1 MVITLT
7 TDFGYQDP
15 FVGIMKGVIA
25 AINPKVQVIDLSHGV
40 PAQNVMAGAL
50 ILQHSAPYFAAGTV
64 HVVVVDPGVG
74 SARKP
79 ILIEHEGSYFV
90 GPDNG
95 VLSLALERKPPDC
108 IVELTNA
115 DYQLQPISETFH
127 GRDVFAPVAAHLSLG
142 VTPIKLGKPLD
153 TLINLVIPQIVCGA
167 DRLDGEIIYADS
179 FGNLFTNI
187 RERDLTGLSREPIQ
201 VSLAGVSLGCVVTTY
216 ADASVGE
223 FACLFNS
230 WGLLEIGVN
239 NDNAKQRTGAK
250 IGDKVTVTVK
260 GEKARGDHE

>member
-25 AINPKVQVIDLSHGV
+25 AINPKVQVIDLTHGV

-50 ILQHSAPYFAAGTV
+50 ILQHSVRYFTAGTV

-79 ILIEHEGSYFV
+79 ILVEHEDNYFV

-95 VLSLALERKPPDC
+95 VLSLALDDKAPER
-108 IVELTNA
+108 IIELTNA
-115 DYQLQPISETFH
+115 EYHLEQVSNTFH
-127 GRDVFAPVAAHLSLG
+127 GRDIFAPVAAHLALG
-142 VTPIKLGKPLD
+142 VPTTEFGKPLD
-153 TLINLVIPQIVCGA
+153 TLVNLYMPQVLCSEN
-167 DRLDGEIIYADS
+167 RLEGEIIYADG

-187 RERDLTGLSREPIQ
+187 RARDLTGFPVDRLRVAFGDFQLSGLVANYAN
-201 VSLAGVSLGCVVTTY
+201 VSSGAFG
-216 ADASVGE
+216 
-223 FACLFNS
+223 CLFNS
-230 WGLLEIGVN
+230 WGLLEIAINKGNVLE
-239 NDNAKQRTGAK
+239 RTGAK

-260 GEKARGDHE
+260 D

>member
-25 AINPKVQVIDLSHGV
+25 AINPIVQVIDLTHGV

-50 ILQHSAPYFAAGTV
+50 ILQHSVRYFAAGTI

-95 VLSLALERKPPDC
+95 VLSLALERKPLGC

-115 DYQLQPISETFH
+115 DYQLQHISETFH

-142 VTPIKLGKPLD
+142 VPPIEFGKPLD
-153 TLINLVIPQIVCGA
+153 TSVNLVIPQIVRGD
-167 DRLDGEIIYADS
+167 DRLDGEIIYTDS

-187 RERDLTGLSREPIQ
+187 RERDLTGIPRERFQ
-201 VSLAGVSLGCVVTTY
+201 VSLAGVPLGGVVTTY
-216 ADASVGE
+216 AGASARE

-230 WGLLEIGVN
+230 WGLLEIAVN
-239 NDNAKQRTGAK
+239 KDSARQRTSAK
-250 IGDKVTVTVK
+250 IGDRVTVTVK
-260 GEKARGDHE
+260 D

>member
-1 MVITLT
+1 MGTMLITLT

-25 AINPKVQVIDLSHGV
+25 AINPQAQVIDLSHGV

-50 ILQHSAPYFAAGTV
+50 ILQHSIHHFAVGTI

-74 SARKP
+74 GARKP
-79 ILIEHEGSYFV
+79 ILLEHAGSYFV

-95 VLSLALERKPPDC
+95 VLSLALERQPPDC

-115 DYQLQPISETFH
+115 DFHLQQVSKTFH
-127 GRDVFAPVAAHLSLG
+127 GRDIFAPVAAHLSLG
-142 VTPIKLGKPLD
+142 VPPTAFGKPLD
-153 TLINLVIPQIVCGA
+153 TLVNLIMPQIVRGEK
-167 DRLDGEIIYADS
+167 RLDGEIIYTDS

-187 RERDLTGLSREPIQ
+187 RERDLTGLPMERLQIGLE
-201 VSLAGVSLGCVVTTY
+201 GVPLGGLVTTY
-216 ADASVGE
+216 AGVSAGE

-230 WGLLEIGVN
+230 WGLLEIAINQANVME
-239 NDNAKQRTGAK
+239 RTGAK
-250 IGDKVTVTVK
+250 IGDKVMVTVK
-260 GEKARGDHE
+260 E

>member
-25 AINPKVQVIDLSHGV
+25 AINPEVQIIDVTHGV

-50 ILQHSAPYFAAGTV
+50 ILQHSARYFAAGTI
-64 HVVVVDPGVG
+64 HVVVVDPEVG

-79 ILIEHEGSYFV
+79 ILIEHEGSYLV

-95 VLSLALERKPPDC
+95 VLSLALEGKPPDC
-108 IVELTNA
+108 VVELTNTA
-115 DYQLQPISETFH
+115 YHLQDTSKTFH
-127 GRDVFAPVAAHLSLG
+127 GRDIFAPVGAHLALG
-142 VTPIKLGKPLD
+142 VPPLEFGKPLSTWV
-153 TLINLVIPQIVCGA
+153 TLFMPRVLRGKNRLEGEVIYV
-167 DRLDGEIIYADS
+167 DS

-187 RERDLTGLSREPIQ
+187 NERDLTGLPRSRLL
-201 VSLAGVSLGCVVTTY
+201 VSLAGSPLGGVVNHY
-216 ADASVGE
+216 ASAGVGQ

-230 WGLLEIGVN
+230 WGLLEIAVN
-239 NDNAKQRTGAK
+239 QDSARNRTAAK
-250 IGDKVTVTVK
+250 IGDKVSVTV
-260 GEKARGDHE
+260 ED

>member
-15 FVGIMKGVIA
+15 FVGIMKGVLA
-25 AINPKVQVIDLSHGV
+25 TINPEVQVIDLTHGV

-50 ILQHSAPYFAAGTV
+50 ILQHSVRYFAAGTI
-64 HVVVVDPGVG
+64 HVVVVDPEVG

-79 ILIEHEGSYFV
+79 ILIEHEGSYLV

-95 VLSLALERKPPDC
+95 VLSLAWEGKPPDC
-108 IVELTNA
+108 VVELTNT
-115 DYQLQPISETFH
+115 DYHLQHISKTFH
-127 GRDVFAPVAAHLSLG
+127 GRDIFAPVAAHLSLG
-142 VTPIKLGKPLD
+142 VRPIEFGKPLSTWV
-153 TLINLVIPQIVCGA
+153 TLFMPRVLRGKNWLE
-167 DRLDGEIIYADS
+167 GEIIYVDS

-187 RERDLTGLSREPIQ
+187 HERDLTGLPRKRLLVVI
-201 VSLAGVSLGCVVTTY
+201 AGSPLGGLVTNY

-230 WGLLEIGVN
+230 WGVLEIAVN
-239 NDNAKQRTGAK
+239 QDSARKRTGAK
-250 IGDKVTVTVK
+250 IGDKVSITV
-260 GEKARGDHE
+260 ED

>member
-1 MVITLT
+1 LFGLEIGAVLITLT

-25 AINPKVQVIDLSHGV
+25 SINPQAQIIDLSHGV

-50 ILQHSAPYFAAGTV
+50 ILQHSVRYFASGTT

-74 SARKP
+74 GARKP
-79 ILIEHEGSYFV
+79 ILIEHAGNYFV

-95 VLSLALERKPPDC
+95 VLSLALEGKPPER

-115 DYQLQPISETFH
+115 DFHLQQVSKTFH
-127 GRDVFAPVAAHLSLG
+127 GRDIFAPVAAYLTLG
-142 VTPIKLGKPLD
+142 VPPTDFGKPLK
-153 TLINLVIPQIVCGA
+153 TLLNLVVPPIVRGEN
-167 DRLDGEIIYADS
+167 RLDGEIIYADG

-187 RERDLTGLSREPIQ
+187 REHDLTGLPKERLQ
-201 VSLAGVSLGCVVTTY
+201 VGMAGLPLGRLVTTY
-216 ADASVGE
+216 AAVGTGE
-223 FACLFNS
+223 FACLINS
-230 WGLLEIGVN
+230 CGLLEIAINKGSVM
-239 NDNAKQRTGAK
+239 QRTGAK

-260 GEKARGDHE
+260 